1 MVPMSTWA
9 TCIPEVLEIVFSFL
23 SQRTLRLVVDRVS
36 KHWRTVNRRCLR
48 HELFWAANH
57 PVDKR
62 QAILDRIECQKL
74 DIEGS
79 KVQALHLSGHDSRIY
94 DRPDVKVPYLGAD
107 MKMEAWKL
115 LLKALGA
122 EDFDNT
128 KLPSAYNMPLSSSSS
143 ILDKVHSCDFGGDL
157 DITVFMP
164 LLPLI
169 APSLV
174 VLQLEGITRGEQFFL
189 SKILR
194 GCPNL
199 RVLTVIPQESTSHFQ
214 SRESIRILSKP
225 EFNTF
230 DSEML
235 VTADTA
241 PSSTRPWILKLQTLV
256 LTRLAVPQDFMEAVV
271 SRSPYLKEL
280 QLVFMKVANSVT
292 GAPRLSW
299 DQHAFL
305 AHVAR
310 TCKRLTTFHFS
321 WLGRNMAPTTP
332 AVMFGHFSQ
341 MVDHWG
347 FCRDDKS
354 PTLFKTLTATVV
366 RLTSLDVV
374 HGNSTERHWFPALHD
389 FLCTNPHLK
398 HLRAASLIYYA
409 EYMDV
414 NKLVTQ
420 SSTATDPEY
429 DGRTWACRGLRTL
442 QLEIRF
448 AADGNTAPQCRIIY
462 GYLSRLCPFLE
473 ELVLRRPYANFEIQ
487 RGLCLL
493 SRLQY
498 LERLEL
504 HYQSALNLVP
514 SCFEWMGR
522 KSRGGAPRR
531 GSLQW
536 SSKHISDS
544 FLGSQRLKVR
554 KIIAKISTTGQNVDL
569 HEVDRSC
576 SQDAKFRHLGQLKD
590 LEDLEIERMIRS
602 GDCWPRM
609 ERIVFQS
616 PDAVWSATVK
626 AIQSVRSDVV
636 MMFPKIEYSCY
647 GITR

>member
-1 MVPMSTWA
+1 MSTWA

-36 KHWRTVNRRCLR
+36 KHWRTVNRHCLR

-74 DIEGS
+74 DTEAY
-79 KVQALHLSGHDSRIY
+79 KVQALHLFGHDARIY
-94 DRPDVKVPYLGAD
+94 DRPDIKVPYLGAD

-128 KLPSAYNMPLSSSSS
+128 KLPSAYNMPPSSSSS

-241 PSSTRPWILKLQTLV
+241 SSSARPWILKLQTLV
-256 LTRLAVPQDFMEAVV
+256 LTRLAVPQDFMEAII

-280 QLVFMKVANSVT
+280 QLVFMKVANAVA
-292 GAPRLSW
+292 GAPRLAW

-321 WLGRNMAPTTP
+321 WLGRNLAPTTP
-332 AVMFGHFSQ
+332 AILFGHFSKT
-341 MVDHWG
+341 VDHWG
-347 FCRDDKS
+347 FSRDDKS
-354 PTLFKTLTATVV
+354 PTLLKSLTTTVV
-366 RLTSLDVV
+366 LLTSLDVV
-374 HGNSTERHWFPALHD
+374 HGTSTERHWFPALHD
-389 FLCTNPHLK
+389 FLCNNPHLK

-414 NKLVTQ
+414 KKLATQ
-420 SSTATDPEY
+420 SSTATDPKY

-442 QLEIRF
+442 HLEIRF
-448 AADGNTAPQCRIIY
+448 AADGNTAVQCRIIY
-462 GYLSRLCPFLE
+462 GYLSRMCPFLE

-487 RGLCLL
+487 HGLCLL

-504 HYQSALNLVP
+504 HYQSALNLIP

-544 FLGSQRLKVR
+544 FLGSQRLKAR
-554 KIIAKISTTGQNVDL
+554 KIVAKFGVTGQNVDL

-576 SQDAKFRHLGQLKD
+576 SQDAKFRHLGLMKD
-590 LEDLEIERMIRS
+590 LEDLEIERMVRG

-609 ERIVFQS
+609 ERLVFQS

-647 GITR
+647 GTTR